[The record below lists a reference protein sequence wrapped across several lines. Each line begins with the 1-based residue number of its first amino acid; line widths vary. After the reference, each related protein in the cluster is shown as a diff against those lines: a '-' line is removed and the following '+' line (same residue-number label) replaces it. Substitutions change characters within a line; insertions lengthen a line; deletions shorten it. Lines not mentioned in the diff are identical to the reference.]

1 MATKKKATKGTKKK
15 KTAPPKRANVGEQE
29 AYDAALVQF
38 STAVDALRKDEFETA
53 RTQFLEIAE
62 NNPREPELSDRA
74 RSYAAICARRMAPT
88 TVEPDGLDGHFYL
101 GVLRANDGRFEEAL
115 ALLTRAHEIDASAD
129 KVLYARATVHAR
141 AGNGELAIADLRS
154 AVAIDPKL
162 RFQATNDQDFDGIRD
177 DASFIDI
184 VEPTPAEA

>member
-1 MATKKKATKGTKKK
+1 MATKKKSTKTTKK

-29 AYDAALVQF
+29 AYDAALIQF
-38 STAVDALRKDEFETA
+38 STAVEALRKDDFEAA
-53 RTQFLEIAE
+53 RTQFLEIAK
-62 NNPREPELSDRA
+62 NSHREAELSDRC
-74 RSYAAICARRMAPT
+74 RSYAAICERRLAPT
-88 TVEPDGLDGHFYL
+88 SVEPQGLDGHFYL
-101 GVLRANDGRFEEAL
+101 GVVRANDDRFEEAL

-129 KVLYARATVHAR
+129 KVLYARATVHSR
-141 AGNGELAIADLRS
+141 MGNGELAIADLRS
-154 AVAIDPKL
+154 AVTIDPRL

>member
-1 MATKKKATKGTKKK
+1 MSILEMARLNCPQFVLSGNSLVVSVGSVISVAVYAKMHVIMNTMSTKVMPSPLRITTKY
-15 KTAPPKRANVGEQE
+15 R
-29 AYDAALVQF
+29 LVK
-38 STAVDALRKDEFETA
+38 SP
-53 RTQFLEIAE
+53 
-62 NNPREPELSDRA
+62 N
-74 RSYAAICARRMAPT
+74 C
-88 TVEPDGLDGHFYL
+88 
-101 GVLRANDGRFEEAL
+101 
-115 ALLTRAHEIDASAD
+115 ASAD

-141 AGNGELAIADLRS
+141 VGNGELAIADLRA